1 MLRSRFLGARHSRRS
16 PAYTILPLAE
26 RPEMQMSTFRCTE
39 LVMPIK
45 ESVSAEQIVP

>member
-1 MLRSRFLGARHSRRS
+1 
-16 PAYTILPLAE
+16 
-26 RPEMQMSTFRCTE
+26 MQMSTFRCTE